1 MIQTTQMA
9 LANKARKVL
18 EKAYVVNP
26 EAKDKANVT
35 AA

>member
-1 MIQTTQMA
+1 MV
-9 LANKARKVL
+9 LASKVKKVL